1 MPIVCA
7 VLATMTRANRAR
19 YFPLKLVIYRLVHEQ
34 KFLGSPRYPGMTIE
48 AHVPS
53 TDTVGGLLWTLPLI
67 ALSLKSVASISLE
80 VLAAL

>member
-1 MPIVCA
+1 
-7 VLATMTRANRAR
+7 MTRANRAR
-19 YFPLKLVIYRLVHEQ
+19 YFPLKLAIYRLVQEE
-34 KFLGSPRYPGMTIE
+34 KNLGSPRYPGMAIE
-48 AHVPS
+48 AHGPS